1 MYRKKKRKRSKHDCE
16 LDEMISYTRRNKKY
30 KELNKHLL
38 KLQEMVGMKSLKTS
52 VVEQIQY
59 IITNDG
65 ACGDHFLNTVI
76 KGPPGCG
83 KTSVAEL
90 LFNIWS
96 SLDIFQGEE
105 KPTFHIL
112 NRSDLVGSYM
122 GHTANKTRKTLQKYS
137 GSVIFIDEAY
147 TLISGEKDDYGCE
160 VVNELNSFLSEEKG
174 KTIVII
180 AGYEDDLEDSFF
192 AHNAGLRRRF
202 NWYFS
207 VPPYTSKEL
216 CEIFL
221 RQLKKSG
228 WSTNCDC
235 SSIFHEK
242 YNMFEN
248 SGGDTENI
256 AFQSKLVYSNRMW
269 FKSKKCKRKIL
280 SKDDILKGFERHFV
294 NIKKEKEDNC
304 ISNMFI

>member
-1 MYRKKKRKRSKHDCE
+1 MQRKKKRKRVNQDCE
-16 LDEMISYTRRNKKY
+16 LDEMINYTRRNKKY
-30 KELNKHLL
+30 KELNKHLIN
-38 KLQEMVGMKSLKTS
+38 LQNMVGMSALKTS

-65 ACGDHFLNTVI
+65 ECGDHFLNTVI

-90 LFNIWS
+90 LFKIWS
-96 SLDIFQGEE
+96 SLDIFQGDE
-105 KPTFHIL
+105 KPEFQIL

-160 VVNELNSFLSEEKG
+160 VVNELNSFMSEEKG

-202 NWYFS
+202 NWYFT
-207 VPPYTSKEL
+207 VPEYTSSEL
-216 CEIFL
+216 CDIFL
-221 RQLKKSG
+221 KQLKRSG
-228 WSTNCDC
+228 WDTNCNC
-235 SSIFHEK
+235 YPIFEK
-242 YNMFEN
+242 NFKLFEN

-269 FKSKKCKRKIL
+269 FKSKKRKKKIL
-280 SKDDILKGFERHFV
+280 SQNDIEKGLERHFV
-294 NIKKEKEDNC
+294 NIKKEEESC
-304 ISNMFI
+304 VHNMFI